1 MKRGKGRG
9 GRRER
14 IRDKQGNR
22 DWKEGHEQ
30 GSEQRKG
37 IRIGEKKGIETR
49 TEKELERRKRK
60 RLKRKEEKRIGRE
73 LEKYRKT
80 DC

>member
-1 MKRGKGRG
+1 LKRGKGRR

-14 IRDKQGNR
+14 IREKQGNM
-22 DWKEGHEQ
+22 DWKEGHKQ

-60 RLKRKEEKRIGRE
+60 RLKRKGEIRIGRE

-80 DC
+80 VC